1 MKLIEKFLISKR
13 PSKIIYSSRLSIR
26 MKLSLMITMLFIV
39 LTSILFVTM
48 VSTSQKRTY
57 EEVFKGVNSFARM
70 TAHGVKAALDLG
82 LTDQVTSVLKLAS
95 QNRDVIYLVLTDS
108 SGEPVT
114 GVNTRTALLYGFK
127 QIHNDNDRVF
137 SDSVYFLR
145 VAIEKGKKN
154 SGDLFIAYSLKYAN
168 AQLANVQIYGL
179 IVSAFFVLFGFLGSL
194 FIGKII
200 SEPITKLVE
209 SFGKVSSGDLK
220 VRSDIKSGDETGK
233 LSESFNEMVESLEFA
248 VNELATSNALIKES
262 EELYK
267 ELVAKLPDFVI
278 LHRNQKI
285 FLVNEAIHDVL
296 GYQTGEVIGR
306 NIFEFV
312 SSEFHSVVEE
322 NTRRRLSGEEIEP
335 YEIEMITKCGDK
347 ITGEIRGSQIF
358 YQRELAVLN
367 VIVNVTARKKY
378 EQRLKDINTLLE
390 QKIEERTAELSEAVR
405 KLQCEIDERINTE
418 KKLIASEER
427 ALEASRL
434 KSEFLANMSHEIR
447 TPLNAIL
454 GFTNLLALNV
464 DDPKLNHYVESI
476 KAGGKNLLTLIN
488 DILDLSKIEA
498 GKLDLHPAPL
508 DLRAFIEE
516 IKNIFTSKIQEK
528 LISFELVISDE
539 VPPVLILDEV
549 RTRQILFNLIG
560 NAVKFTDNGTITLK
574 VENRFKLSD
583 RSKIDLLLSV
593 EDTGIGIPHEFQNEI
608 FDSFKQHTHGT
619 DRNYGGTG
627 LGLSITK
634 RLVEMMGGT
643 ISVESEPGKG
653 SKFSVIIHDVSA
665 SSVREKLPE
674 MAIVNKPF
682 FTFSGKKILIADDV
696 KTNREMLAELFKPTE
711 SRIIFA
717 SNGEEAYRLA
727 KINKPDIVFMDLR
740 MPVLD
745 GNHAAKMIR
754 ENKELENTHVV
765 AITASALKE
774 EIDSKFL
781 PFFEGYIIKP
791 VDIYKI
797 INLTNSLLGDEPTVS
812 MYAEIEKPRRED
824 GLRLKDGVSVD
835 DLNARIAL
843 TVYPLYTTA
852 VKSRLM
858 SDVIAFA
865 AEVRS
870 LHEFSGVKVLL
881 VFADELNFAANSFD
895 IELINKN
902 LNSFPSLIEEIR
914 DKNISPPEDA

>member
-1 MKLIEKFLISKR
+1 MRLIEKFFNSKHLSKR
-13 PSKIIYSSRLSIR
+13 LYSSGLSIR
-26 MKLSLMITMLFIV
+26 MKLSLMITMLFVV
-39 LTSILFVTM
+39 LTSILFVFM
-48 VSTSQKRTY
+48 VSISQKRTY

-70 TAHGVKAALDLG
+70 TAHGVKAALDLE

-95 QNRDVIYLVLTDS
+95 QNKDVIYLVVTDS
-108 SGEPVT
+108 SGAPVT
-114 GVNTRTALLYGFK
+114 GVNTRTALQYGFK

-145 VAIEKGKKN
+145 VAIEKGRKK

-168 AQLANVQIYGL
+168 DQLANVQIYGL

-200 SEPITKLVE
+200 SDPITKLVE

-220 VRSDIKSGDETGK
+220 VRSDIRSGDETGK

-248 VNELATSNALIKES
+248 VNELAASNALIKES

-296 GYQTGEVIGR
+296 GYETGEVIGR

-335 YEIEMITKCGDK
+335 YEIEMITKSGDK

-390 QKIEERTAELSEAVR
+390 QKIEERTAELSDAVR
-405 KLQCEIDERINTE
+405 KLQSEIDERIKTE

-528 LISFELVISDE
+528 LISFELLISDD

-560 NAVKFTDNGTITLK
+560 NAVKFTDNGIITLK

-593 EDTGIGIPHEFQNEI
+593 EDTGIGIPHEFQSEI

-665 SSVREKLPE
+665 SSLREKLPE

-711 SRIIFA
+711 SKIIFA
-717 SNGEEAYRLA
+717 SNGEEAYLLA
-727 KINKPDIVFMDLR
+727 KLNKPDIIFMDLR

-754 ENKELENTHVV
+754 EDKELENTHVI

-781 PFFEGYIIKP
+781 SFFEGYIIKP

-797 INLTNSLLGDEPTVS
+797 INLTNSLIGDEPTGGIHS
-812 MYAEIEKPRRED
+812 EIEQPRRED
-824 GLRLKDGVSVD
+824 RYRLKDGVSVD

-870 LHEFSGVKVLL
+870 LHEFSGVAVLL
-881 VFADELNFAANSFD
+881 VFSDELNFAANSFD

-902 LNSFPSLIEEIR
+902 LNAFPSLIEEIR